1 MSPHRTTSVAI
12 GIILSTISLYFL
24 LGPEYTPHLNTFWR
38 SRVGGLAKNS
48 TLDLTDAQLA
58 SIYDSDP
65 ALSNASPYRQRLNLL
80 HPKMPAPGS
89 PPHPH
94 LGVASRIVV
103 IGLERRT
110 DRREHMERL
119 RRAMGL
125 EFEWSNAIDLS
136 DPKIAE
142 ILERVRW
149 VREES
154 RKGVESLVPDLNFV
168 WSDEVERML
177 GTGPPNEPIGVEHAD
192 IWSLHDDPRYAQ
204 LPPLPKIPDPDT
216 RPPVTHMGGFNI
228 TMPTPISLAAISC
241 WYSHYQVLRSVADGP
256 DEAAIILEDDIDMEF
271 DLEKRLREMW
281 PALPEDWDVVML
293 ALPEDWDVV
302 MLGHCQSH
310 EWGHPKLRLTP
321 ALHRSTHTMCTH
333 AYAVSKRG
341 ARKLVRF
348 LRSEHFAYSRP
359 IDHTFIHL
367 GYHELIKIY
376 SVLPAIVLQTKDN
389 PSDIVGGTGGLK
401 TEFLV
406 DSVLDRVKLLEKQ
419 QALDKDS
426 VRWEGGKDHLRL

>member
-1 MSPHRTTSVAI
+1 MPPHRTTSVAI
-12 GIILSTISLYFL
+12 GVILCTITLYFL
-24 LGPEYTPHLNTFWR
+24 LGPDYTPHLNNFWR
-38 SRVGGLAKNS
+38 SRAGGLVKNS
-48 TLDLTDAQLA
+48 TLDLTDTQLA
-58 SIYDSDP
+58 AIYVSDP
-65 ALSNASPYRQRLNLL
+65 TLSNASPYRQRLALL
-80 HPKMPAPGS
+80 DPAMPAPGTL
-89 PPHPH
+89 PHPF

-110 DRREHMERL
+110 DRREHMERI

-125 EFEWSNAIDLS
+125 EFQWSNAIDLS
-136 DPKIAE
+136 DPRIAE
-142 ILERVRW
+142 IMERVRW
-149 VREES
+149 AREES
-154 RKGVESLVPDLNFV
+154 RKGVESLIPDLSFV
-168 WSDEVERML
+168 WSDEVENML
-177 GTGPPNEPIGVEHAD
+177 GRGIPDEPIGFEHAD

-204 LPPLPKIPDPDT
+204 LPPLPKVPDPDT
-216 RPPVTHMGGFNI
+216 RPPVTHMAGFNI
-228 TMPTPISLAAISC
+228 TMPTPVSLAAISC

-256 DEAAIILEDDIDMEF
+256 DEAVIVLEDDIDMEF

-281 PALPEDWDVVML
+281 PALP
-293 ALPEDWDVV
+293 ADWDVV

-310 EWGHPKLRLTP
+310 EWGHPKLKHTP

-376 SVLPAIVLQTKDN
+376 SVLPAVVLQTKDN
-389 PSDIVGGTGGLK
+389 PSDIVAGTGGLK

-406 DSVLDRVKLLEKQ
+406 DSVLERVRLLEKQ
-419 QALDKDS
+419 QAQDKES
-426 VRWEGGKDHLRL
+426 IRWDAGKDHLKQ

>member
-1 MSPHRTTSVAI
+1 MPPHRTTSVAI
-12 GIILSTISLYFL
+12 GIILSSITLYFL
-24 LGPEYTPHLNTFWR
+24 LGPDNAPHINTTFWR
-38 SRVGGLAKNS
+38 SRTEDLVKNS

-58 SIYDSDP
+58 AIHASDP
-65 ALSNASPYRQRLNLL
+65 TLSNASPYRQRLALL
-80 HPKMPAPGS
+80 DPVMPAPGTG
-89 PPHPH
+89 PHPY

-110 DRREHMERL
+110 DRKEHMERI

-125 EFEWSNAIDLS
+125 EFEWSGATDLL
-136 DPKIAE
+136 DPRIAE
-142 ILERVRW
+142 LLERVRW
-149 VREES
+149 AREES
-154 RKGVESLVPDLNFV
+154 RKGVESLVPDLNFA
-168 WSDEVERML
+168 WSDEVENML
-177 GTGPPNEPIGVEHAD
+177 ENGVPDDPIGTEHAD
-192 IWSLHDDPRYAQ
+192 IWTLHDDPRYAQ
-204 LPPLPKIPDPDT
+204 LPPLPRIPDPDT

-228 TMPTPISLAAISC
+228 TMPTPVSLAAISC

-256 DEAAIILEDDIDMEF
+256 DESVIVFEDDIDMEF
-271 DLEKRLREMW
+271 DMEKRLNEMW
-281 PALPEDWDVVML
+281 PALPV
-293 ALPEDWDVV
+293 DWDVV

-310 EWGHPKLRLTP
+310 EWGHPKLKNAP

-389 PSDIVGGTGGLK
+389 PSDIDGGTGGLK

-406 DSVLDRVKLLEKQ
+406 DSALERVQLLEKQ
-419 QALDKDS
+419 RAIDKDS
-426 VRWEGGKDHLRL
+426 VRWEAKDHLKL

>member
-1 MSPHRTTSVAI
+1 MSTQRTTSVAI
-12 GIILSTISLYFL
+12 GIILCTITLYFL
-24 LGPEYTPHLNTFWR
+24 LGPEYTPHLNTNFWR
-38 SRVGGLAKNS
+38 SRNNTLAPNN
-48 TLDLTDAQLA
+48 TLDLTNAQLA
-58 SIYDSDP
+58 AIHALDP
-65 ALSNASPYRQRLNLL
+65 TLSTASPYRQRLALL
-80 HPKMPAPGS
+80 DPKMPGPGTG
-89 PPHPH
+89 PHPH

-110 DRREHMERL
+110 DRRNHMERI

-125 EFEWSNAIDLS
+125 NFEWSNAIDLS

-149 VREES
+149 AREES
-154 RKGVESLVPDLNFV
+154 RKGVESAVPELNFA
-168 WSDEVERML
+168 WSDEVEDML
-177 GTGPPNEPIGVEHAD
+177 KHGIPDEPIGVEHAD

-204 LPPLPKIPDPDT
+204 LPPLPKVPVPDT
-216 RPPVTHMGGFNI
+216 RRIQYYYADAH
-228 TMPTPISLAAISC
+228 LAGRG
-241 WYSHYQVLRSVADGP
+241 QLLVLRSIADGP
-256 DEAAIILEDDIDMEF
+256 DESVIVFEDDIDMEF
-271 DLEKRLREMW
+271 DLEKRAREMW
-281 PALPEDWDVVML
+281 PALPS
-293 ALPEDWDVV
+293 DWDVV

-310 EWGHPKLRLTP
+310 EWSHPKLKYTP

-333 AYAVSKRG
+333 AYAISKSG

-367 GYHELIKIY
+367 GFHELIKIY
-376 SVLPAIVLQTKDN
+376 SVLPAVVLQTKDN

-406 DSVLDRVKLLEKQ
+406 DSVLERVQ
-419 QALDKDS
+419 MLDKHTLERES
-426 VRWEGGKDHLRL
+426 VRWEVGKDHLRV

>member
-1 MSPHRTTSVAI
+1 MPPHRTTSVAV
-12 GIILSTISLYFL
+12 GIILCTITLYFI
-24 LGPEYTPHLNTFWR
+24 LGPDYTPHLNTLWR
-38 SRVGGLAKNS
+38 SRAGLVKNG

-58 SIYDSDP
+58 AIYASDP
-65 ALSNASPYRQRLNLL
+65 TLSNASPYRQRLNLL
-80 HPKMPAPGS
+80 DPAMPPPGTA
-89 PPHPH
+89 PHPF

-110 DRREHMERL
+110 DRREHMERI

-125 EFEWSNAIDLS
+125 DFEWSGAIDLS
-136 DPKIAE
+136 DPRIAE
-142 ILERVRW
+142 IRERVRLA
-149 VREES
+149 REES
-154 RKGVESLVPDLNFV
+154 RKGLESLVPFINFA

-177 GTGPPNEPIGVEHAD
+177 ANGVPDEPVGVEHAD
-192 IWSLHDDPRYAQ
+192 IWSSYEDPRYAQ

-216 RPPVTHMGGFNI
+216 RVPVNHAWGYNI
-228 TMPTPISLAAISC
+228 SMPTSLSLAAISC

-256 DEAAIILEDDIDMEF
+256 DQAAIVFEDDIDMEF
-271 DLEKRLREMW
+271 DMEKRLREMW
-281 PALPEDWDVVML
+281 RALPV
-293 ALPEDWDVV
+293 DWDVV

-310 EWGHPKLRLTP
+310 EWNHPKLKHTP

-348 LRSEHFAYSRP
+348 LRSELVAYSRP

-389 PSDIVGGTGGLK
+389 PSDIVPGTGGLK

-406 DSVLDRVKLLEKQ
+406 DSVLERVQLLEKQ
-419 QALDKDS
+419 QALDKET
-426 VRWEGGKDHLRL
+426 VRWDAGKDHLKS